1 MIDSFYIESAKSIR
15 AEYLK
20 LNQELNK
27 YEGELKQIAQLMLDT
42 AKDLEVYRD
51 GDMNKQKDVESVKN
65 YIFSKLDYLEAE
77 SNKLAKKIEPV
88 NEGIERL
95 KKDEVNL
102 YQTLRTKYP
111 NLSDQDI
118 RQEIQKHLVK

>member
-1 MIDSFYIESAKSIR
+1 MIDSFYIESARSIR
-15 AEYLK
+15 SEYLK
-20 LNQELNK
+20 LNQELHK
-27 YEGELKQIAQLMLDT
+27 YENELKQIAQLMLDT

-65 YIFSKLDYLEAE
+65 YIFSKLDYLESE

-95 KKDEVNL
+95 KKDELNL

-111 NLSDQDI
+111 NLSDNDI